1 MKEKKMRAALL
12 IVPTL
17 TEEVNQAGYLRDCM
31 KIVQDEGFI
40 PFCPNIFE
48 KYTGMTQIEYARNV
62 IHLMDA
68 AFFFTDFGEDDV
80 MRYIAEMIDQE
91 LIRRRTTGI
100 EAEKYRNSLDGILF
114 QVSEKT
120 GIPLSRLK
128 NGDRKREVVD
138 ARFVYYRRAKEKT
151 RHSLIEIGKLVHRDH
166 ATVLHGI
173 KEAKQTREVDKL
185 YKKCF
190 SDETT

>member
-1 MKEKKMRAALL
+1 MEKMRAALL

-17 TEEVNQAGYLRDCM
+17 TDEVKQTGYLRDCM

-48 KYTGMTQIEYARNV
+48 RYTGMAQIDYARNV
-62 IHLMDA
+62 IHMMDA

-80 MRYIAEMIDQE
+80 MSYIAEMIDQE
-91 LIRRRTTGI
+91 LIRRRKTGI
-100 EAEKYRNSLDGILF
+100 AAEKYRNSLDGILF

-120 GIPLSRLK
+120 GIPVSMLK
-128 NGDRKREVVD
+128 NGKRKREVVD

-190 SDETT
+190 TDETA

>member
-1 MKEKKMRAALL
+1 MEKMRAALV

-17 TEEVNQAGYLRDCM
+17 TNEVNQTGYLRDCM
-31 KIVQDEGFI
+31 KIVRAEGFI

-80 MRYIAEMIDQE
+80 MSYIAEMIDQE

-100 EAEKYRNSLDGILF
+100 AAEKYRNSLDGILH

-120 GIPLSRLK
+120 GIPVSRLK
-128 NGDRKREVVD
+128 NCERKREVVD
-138 ARFVYYRRAKEKT
+138 ARFVYFRRAKEKT
-151 RHSLIEIGKLVHRDH
+151 RHSLIEIGKLVHKDH
-166 ATVLHGI
+166 STVLHGI
-173 KEAKQTREVDKL
+173 REANKTREIQTL